1 MYRIDHY
8 LGKETVQNIMAF
20 RFGNSIFEPL
30 WNRRYVD
37 HIQITVAEK
46 VPVGSR
52 GAYYDQAGAIRDMVQ
67 NHLMQ
72 LLALTAMEPPSSFQD
87 KAVRDEKVKVLK
99 ALQIMTPEQVVR
111 YTVRGQYTAGEIDGQ
126 AVPAYRDEP
135 DVEKDSRTETFVA
148 LKLFVDNWRW
158 SGVPFYLRTG
168 KALKTRL
175 SEINIVYNRPPLSL
189 FKHGWHE
196 GHVEGDQI
204 APNRLSLRIQPDE
217 SIRLRFGIENSR
229 AGNDSPTTG
238 HGILLQ
244 QGVQCHSA
252 GCL

>member
-1 MYRIDHY
+1 MNRKIHSVLDESQVYRIDHY

-111 YTVRGQYTAGEIDGQ
+111 YTVRGQYTAGEIDG
-126 AVPAYRDEP
+126 
-135 DVEKDSRTETFVA
+135 
-148 LKLFVDNWRW
+148 
-158 SGVPFYLRTG
+158 
-168 KALKTRL
+168 
-175 SEINIVYNRPPLSL
+175 
-189 FKHGWHE
+189 
-196 GHVEGDQI
+196 
-204 APNRLSLRIQPDE
+204 
-217 SIRLRFGIENSR
+217 
-229 AGNDSPTTG
+229 
-238 HGILLQ
+238 
-244 QGVQCHSA
+244 
-252 GCL
+252 